1 MADDTAIATRRSP
14 SPRKNIVGPK
24 ENNEENLSE
33 RSYLDEEQ
41 PRSQG
46 LSTDDDNAESILESL
61 QSDSRAA
68 TDVVNLCMNKV
79 CLYDNKYSITVK
91 C

>member
-1 MADDTAIATRRSP
+1 MADDTAIATGRNRGLG
-14 SPRKNIVGPK
+14 KNIVGPK
-24 ENNEENLSE
+24 ENTEENLSE

-46 LSTDDDNAESILESL
+46 LSTEDDNAESILESL

-79 CLYDNKYSITVK
+79 
-91 C
+91 

>member
-1 MADDTAIATRRSP
+1 M
-14 SPRKNIVGPK
+14 VGPK

-46 LSTDDDNAESILESL
+46 LSTEDDNAESILESL

-79 CLYDNKYSITVK
+79 WFVLYDYKYSITV
-91 C
+91 

>member
-1 MADDTAIATRRSP
+1 MADDQAIASGRSP
-14 SPRKNIVGPK
+14 SPRKKILGPK
-24 ENNEENLSE
+24 ENTEENISE

-46 LSTDDDNAESILESL
+46 LSTEDDNAESILESL

-79 CLYDNKYSITVK
+79 CLYDYKYSNTVK
-91 C
+91 S